1 MPALEITNFNIIV
14 SLLGGWIAAF
24 GLVSYLSKEN
34 LYLSEALVS
43 LLAGVAFSPA
53 GANFIR
59 PLDYAGNSKDVEA
72 ITLNFTRLVLG
83 VQLVIAGVQLPSRY
97 LQKEWKSL
105 SILVG
110 VVMAMMWLTT
120 SLLVWAF
127 MPQLPLLH
135 ALAIGACVTPTDP
148 ILSSAIVKGKFA
160 EHNVPKKLQQIIV
173 AESGANDGLGYPF
186 LFLALYLI
194 KYTSD
199 EANPADGGSMTAISL
214 WLGDTWGYT
223 ILLSVAYG
231 AAAGWAAKDLLHWA
245 EKREY
250 IDKESFVVFAIALA
264 LFVLGTCGMIGSDD
278 VLACFVAG
286 NAFTWDDWFRLQT
299 EHDSFHP
306 TIDMLLNMTI
316 FMWFGAVCPWSD
328 FLNNDVISIY
338 QLIPLGILVLLVR
351 RLPWVLAAHK
361 YIHQISDTRE
371 ALFAGFFGPIGVSAV
386 FYVYILAEFIDKYL
400 VDGDEVRADV
410 KDLREAGLVVVWF
423 LAVCS
428 VVVHGLSIPVA
439 KVGFFVREKVMGR
452 LRCESLGSSEAL
464 PQSQLSP
471 GPANVETPLLPKSYQ
486 SFQSIREERLG
497 SSC

>member
-24 GLVSYLSKEN
+24 GLVSYVSKEN
-34 LYLSEALVS
+34 LYLSEALIS
-43 LLAGVAFSPA
+43 LLAGVAFSPV

-59 PLDYAGNSKDVEA
+59 PLDYASTSKGVEI
-72 ITLNFTRLVLG
+72 ITLNFARLVLG

-110 VVMAMMWLTT
+110 VVMVLMWLTT

-127 MPQLPLLH
+127 IPQLPFLQ
-135 ALAIGACVTPTDP
+135 ALAVGACVTPTDP

-160 EHNVPKKLQQIIV
+160 EHNVPKPLQQIIV

-186 LFLALYLI
+186 LFLALYLM
-194 KYTSD
+194 KYTGD
-199 EANPADGGSMTAISL
+199 EADPANAGAATALGL
-214 WLGDTWGYT
+214 WFGETWGYV

-231 AAAGWAAKDLLHWA
+231 VAAGWAAKDLLHWA
-245 EKREY
+245 DKRDY
-250 IDKESFVVFAIALA
+250 VDKESFVVFAIALA

-286 NAFTWDDWFRLQT
+286 NVFTWDDWFRL
-299 EHDSFHP
+299 EMADDSFHP

-316 FMWFGAVCPWSD
+316 FMWFGAVCPWND
-328 FLNNDVISIY
+328 FLHNEFISIY
-338 QLIPLGILVLLVR
+338 QLIPLGTLVLLAR
-351 RLPWVLAAHK
+351 RLPWVFATHK

-371 ALFAGFFGPIGVSAV
+371 ALFAGFFGPIGVSAI
-386 FYVYILAEFIDKYL
+386 FYVYILADFIDKSL
-400 VDGDEVRADV
+400 VGEDGVREDV
-410 KDLREAGLVVVWF
+410 KGLRETSLVVVWF

-428 VVVHGLSIPVA
+428 VVVHGLCIPVTKLGYYVHSTVSA
-439 KVGFFVREKVMGR
+439 MKNRAPSEDHI
-452 LRCESLGSSEAL
+452 ESH
-464 PQSQLSP
+464 LSP
-471 GPANVETPLLPKSYQ
+471 SPPNAETPLLPKTYQ
-486 SFQSIREERLG
+486 SFQSIREDQRRAAT
-497 SSC
+497 SS